1 MTGNRKPTITMVG
14 DVMLDRYLIGDVTRL
29 NPEAAGVVMDIE
41 REDLRLGGAASVA
54 MLASSLGAEV
64 TLAGVIGR
72 DLPGSQV
79 LELLDTHGITPYLW
93 ADPSRPTTNKTRFI
107 LRGQL
112 RPDRFDF
119 ESKAAV
125 SGEAA
130 EYLAA
135 CPIGDALLVQD
146 YGKGVCTVGL
156 LRTLMGRASGVPIL
170 VDPARGRDWR
180 DYEGCTVIKANRIE
194 AAEALGCR
202 VSDPPAMMARR
213 LAIRHGCHVIVT
225 AGELGLWWSDG
236 QVVRRVPAIPVQV
249 RDVCGAG
256 DTVLAALGVAMA
268 TGGTIEDG
276 CRVAVRMAAEQVGQ
290 VGVGGVG
297 DRREAG

>member
-1 MTGNRKPTITMVG
+1 MNGNRKPAITVVG

-54 MLASSLGAEV
+54 LLASSLGAEV

-72 DLPGSQV
+72 DVPGGQV
-79 LELLDTHGITPYLW
+79 LDLLDAHEIAPHLW
-93 ADPSRPTTNKTRFI
+93 ADSTRPTTNKTRFI

-119 ESKAAV
+119 ESKAPIP
-125 SGEAA
+125 GDAA
-130 EYLAA
+130 KYLAT
-135 CPIGDALLVQD
+135 CPIGDCLLIQD
-146 YGKGVCTVGL
+146 YGKGVCTASL
-156 LRTLMGRASGVPIL
+156 LGSLLAQATVADIPVL

-194 AAEALGCR
+194 AAEALGCH
-202 VSDPPAMMARR
+202 VGDPPAMMARR
-213 LAIRHGCHVIVT
+213 LAIRQGCHVVVT
-225 AGELGLWWSDG
+225 AGELGIWWSDG
-236 QVVRRVPAIPVQV
+236 QKVRRVPAVPVQV

-256 DTVLAALGVAMA
+256 DTVLATLGVVMA
-268 TGGTIEDG
+268 AGGTIGDG
-276 CRVAVRMAAEQVGQ
+276 CQLAVQMAAEQVVQTG
-290 VGVGGVG
+290 VRGVG
-297 DRREAG
+297 